1 MPHGPGGF
9 GGPHGG
15 FGGPH
20 FGGFGGP
27 HFGGPHFGGPM
38 GFHPRPAVMI
48 GGPMYGPRP
57 YGYGYGYG
65 RGYYDDEVVCC
76 CNIF

>member
-20 FGGFGGP
+20 GFGPG
-27 HFGGPHFGGPM
+27 FGGPHFGGPM
-38 GFHPRPAVMI
+38 GFHPPPAVVI

-65 RGYYDDEVVCC
+65 YRRGYYDDDVICC

>member
-9 GGPHGG
+9 GGPHGFGPG

-20 FGGFGGP
+20 
-27 HFGGPHFGGPM
+27 HFGGPM
-38 GFHPRPAVMI
+38 GFHPPPPVII
-48 GGPMYGPRP
+48 GGPMYGPR
-57 YGYGYGYG
+57 YGYGYGYH
-65 RGYYDDEVVCC
+65 RGYYDDDVVCC

>member
-38 GFHPRPAVMI
+38 GFHPPPAVMI

>member
-20 FGGFGGP
+20 GGFGFGGP
-27 HFGGPHFGGPM
+27 HHFGGPM
-38 GFHPRPAVMI
+38 GFHPPPPIMM
-48 GGPMYGPRP
+48 GGPYIGPRP
-57 YGYGYGYG
+57 YGYGYH
-65 RGYYDDEVVCC
+65 RGYYDDDVICC

>member
-9 GGPHGG
+9 GGPHGFGPG

-20 FGGFGGP
+20 
-27 HFGGPHFGGPM
+27 HFGGPM
-38 GFHPRPAVMI
+38 GFHPPPPVII
-48 GGPMYGPRP
+48 GGPMYGPR
-57 YGYGYGYG
+57 YGYGYGYH
-65 RGYYDDEVVCC
+65 RGYYDDDVFCC